1 MIQMKDYRIPKWL
14 LIIAT
19 LLLAIASL
27 LMYLENQKLNDQIDQ
42 QIEEFYSK

>member
-1 MIQMKDYRIPKWL
+1 MKNKRIPKWL

-19 LLLAIASL
+19 VLLLIVSL
-27 LMYLENQKLNDQIDQ
+27 MMYIDNQRLNDQIDQ

>member
-1 MIQMKDYRIPKWL
+1 MKNRRVPKWL

-19 LLLAIASL
+19 LLLLIVSL
-27 LMYLENQKLNDQIDQ
+27 MMYIENQRLNDQIDQ

>member
-1 MIQMKDYRIPKWL
+1 MKNRRVPKWL

-19 LLLAIASL
+19 LLLLIASL
-27 LMYLENQKLNDQIDQ
+27 FMYIENQRLNDQIDQ